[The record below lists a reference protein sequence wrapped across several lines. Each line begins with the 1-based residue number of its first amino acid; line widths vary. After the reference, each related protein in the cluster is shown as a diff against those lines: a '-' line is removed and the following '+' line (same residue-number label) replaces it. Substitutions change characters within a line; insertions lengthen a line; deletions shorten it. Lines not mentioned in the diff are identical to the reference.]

1 MHARRTAHMNCA
13 IPGVLGLSF
22 FLITQSAQ
30 AQQSYIGRFDAY
42 GGFMYLDSPHI
53 SLGEPGFHMQVGV
66 RPRSWFSLG
75 FDYSVGTGDTTLKPS
90 LFTTT
95 LQQQLGA
102 ELTQLAALGEIP
114 AGYTLSLPIHSQ
126 TQTFAGGPQLGYHHW
141 SRVTLYLR
149 PSIGYI
155 HEIATPHPADP
166 IAAAIVAQLAPSGK
180 KKDWT
185 PFYGVGGGAEVNV
198 STHFAVRMQLDVVHD
213 HLFSDLLKD
222 GRTSV
227 RFSIGPAVQFGGN
240 VVK

>member
-1 MHARRTAHMNCA
+1 
-13 IPGVLGLSF
+13 
-22 FLITQSAQ
+22 
-30 AQQSYIGRFDAY
+30 
-42 GGFMYLDSPHI
+42 MYLESPHI

-66 RPRSWFSLG
+66 RPKSWYSLG
-75 FDYSVGTGDTTLKPS
+75 FDYSVGTGDTSITSNL
-90 LFTTT
+90 LTTA

-102 ELTQLAALGEIP
+102 ELAQLAALGRLP
-114 AGYTLSLPIHSQ
+114 AGYVLSLPIHSQ
-126 TQTFAGGPQLGYHHW
+126 TQTFAAGPQLGYHHW

-149 PSIGYI
+149 PSIGAI

-166 IAAAIVAQLAPSGK
+166 IAAAIVAELAPSGK

-198 STHFAVRMQLDVVHD
+198 STHVAVRMQLDVVHD

-227 RFSIGPAVQFGGN
+227 RFSIGPAFQFGEN
-240 VVK
+240 VIK

>member
-1 MHARRTAHMNCA
+1 VIRLIVCSSLFLLAFTAQ
-13 IPGVLGLSF
+13 G
-22 FLITQSAQ
+22 
-30 AQQSYIGRFDAY
+30 QQTYIGRFDAY
-42 GGFMYLDSPHI
+42 AGFMYLESPHI

-66 RPRSWFSLG
+66 RPKSWYSLG
-75 FDYSVGTGDTTLKPS
+75 FDYSVGTGDTSITSNL
-90 LFTTT
+90 LTTA

-102 ELTQLAALGEIP
+102 ELAQLAALGRLP
-114 AGYTLSLPIHSQ
+114 AGYVLSLPIHSQ
-126 TQTFAGGPQLGYHHW
+126 TQTFAAGPQLGYHHW

-149 PSIGYI
+149 PSIGAI

-166 IAAAIVAQLAPSGK
+166 IAAAIVAELAPSGK

-198 STHFAVRMQLDVVHD
+198 STHVAVRMQLDVVHD

-227 RFSIGPAVQFGGN
+227 RFSIGPAFQFGEN
-240 VVK
+240 VIK